1 MSAFNDPRYLRA
13 SGAIASLPTVIS
25 DDRQCPGCGYNLIGL
40 EVGNP
45 CPECGRA
52 IVSAFKKGLDDT
64 IIDAPRAYL
73 RRFSLALTASF
84 LGLTLNVLGLFTVVG
99 IIAINGFLAFYR
111 LGGPNAV
118 FGVNW
123 QIRTPSNVLLGS
135 FFLFGSLVWIAG
147 LIVATLPRP
156 TPEHAQDSRRRE
168 WKRLRVTV
176 WTLECGWALAAGGI
190 LALALAAP
198 APLPSGGMPLIVGVL
213 STMSLVGA
221 LAGLAGLFPT
231 ALLLARYADWIPD
244 PELAWRLRTSAW
256 SIGVFG
262 TTLVVTGLTPP
273 GLPSFAGV
281 IPFFLW
287 LSVGFVWFFFLAG
300 LAVLFWSIAS
310 MAKASW
316 DAVGNQILREERDQ
330 RMLERM
336 RKEREDQARRYDRIP
351 HQDEPT
357 PGVRKVGV
365 APNRPP
371 TQG

>member
-1 MSAFNDPRYLRA
+1 VSAFNDPRYLRA
-13 SGAIASLPTVIS
+13 SGAITSLPTVIS
-25 DDRQCPGCGYNLIGL
+25 DDRPCPKCGYNLIGL

-84 LGLTLNVLGLFTVVG
+84 LGLTLNVLGLFTVLSLAIVNSLFAFYGQAGANGIVG
-99 IIAINGFLAFYR
+99 PQLRVPTPSEAFLAS
-111 LGGPNAV
+111 V
-118 FGVNW
+118 
-123 QIRTPSNVLLGS
+123 
-135 FFLFGSLVWIAG
+135 FLFGSLVWLAG
-147 LIVATLPRP
+147 LIVSTLPRP
-156 TPEHAQDSRRRE
+156 TPPDVPESRAKE
-168 WKRLRVTV
+168 WKQLRIGV
-176 WTLECGWALAAGGI
+176 WISQSGWAFAAALI
-190 LALALAAP
+190 LSLVLFGP
-198 APLPSGGMPLIVGVL
+198 SSSPSGTVPVGVGIIWTVALIVAIA
-213 STMSLVGA
+213 A
-221 LAGLAGLFPT
+221 LAGLCPT

-262 TTLVVTGLTPP
+262 ATLVITGITPP

-281 IPFFLW
+281 FPFFLW

-300 LAVLFWSIAS
+300 LAVLFWSLAS

-316 DAVGNQILREERDQ
+316 DAVGNQMHREERDQ

-336 RKEREDQARRYDRIP
+336 RKEREEQLRRYDRVP
-351 HQDEPT
+351 HQEEPT

-365 APNRPP
+365 APRRPP
-371 TQG
+371 AQG